1 MYMKKFKTVLVATAF
16 SIFSVSMLKS
26 DYVYQPQYEILTE
39 VDNDAFASYQNGLI
53 YIGDSSFINSLDHV
67 NENDI
72 IVMDNRNTDK
82 SSIQVVSSYEIT
94 DKDVRNDIICVIDE
108 YLKLYPSDFNRS
120 IESMRLEWLVHNILY
135 GVNYEVD
142 RTRDVDFETSEEDL
156 YSNYVLTKLFN
167 L

>member
-1 MYMKKFKTVLVATAF
+1 MKKFNRVLVATAF
-16 SIFSVSMLKS
+16 SIFSVSILKS
-26 DYVYQPQYEILTE
+26 DYVYQPQYEILDE

-53 YIGDSSFINSLDHV
+53 YIGDSSFINSLDRV

-72 IVMDNRNTDK
+72 LVVDNRNTDK

-94 DKDVRNDIICVIDE
+94 DKDIRNDIICVIDE
-108 YLKLYPSDFNRS
+108 YLKLYPSDFDRS

-142 RTRDVDFETSEEDL
+142 RTRDVDFETNEEDL
-156 YSNYVLTKLFN
+156 YSNYVLTKLLN

>member
-1 MYMKKFKTVLVATAF
+1 MKKFNRVLVATAF
-16 SIFSVSMLKS
+16 SIFSVSILKS
-26 DYVYQPQYEILTE
+26 DYVYQPQYEILDE
-39 VDNDAFASYQNGLI
+39 VDNDAFASYKNGLI

-72 IVMDNRNTDK
+72 LVVDNRNTDK

-94 DKDVRNDIICVIDE
+94 DKDIRNDIICVIDE
-108 YLKLYPSDFNRS
+108 YLKLYPSDFDRS

-142 RTRDVDFETSEEDL
+142 RTRDVDFETNEEDL
-156 YSNYVLTKLFN
+156 YSNYVLTKLLN

>member
-1 MYMKKFKTVLVATAF
+1 MKKFNRVLVATAF
-16 SIFSVSMLKS
+16 SIFSVSILKS
-26 DYVYQPQYEILTE
+26 DYVYQPQYEILNE
-39 VDNDAFASYQNGLI
+39 VDNDAFASYENGLI

-72 IVMDNRNTDK
+72 LVVDNRNTDK

-94 DKDVRNDIICVIDE
+94 DKDIRNDIICVIDE
-108 YLKLYPSDFNRS
+108 YLKLYPSDFDRS

-142 RTRDVDFETSEEDL
+142 RTRDVDFETNEEDL
-156 YSNYVLTKLFN
+156 YSNYVLTKLLN